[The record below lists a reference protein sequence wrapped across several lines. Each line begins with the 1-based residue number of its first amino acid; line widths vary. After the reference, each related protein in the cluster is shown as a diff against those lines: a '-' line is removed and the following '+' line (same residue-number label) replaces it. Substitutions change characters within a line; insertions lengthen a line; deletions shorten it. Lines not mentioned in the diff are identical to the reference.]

1 MTTFSITQGDLLP
14 ALEDQLL
21 DGGGEP
27 VSLPEGSTVT
37 FVVARRR
44 GEAPLIDEEGDIV
57 NAAIGHVRYEWVAGD
72 TDEAGEFIYV
82 WVVTWP
88 GTEEADP
95 GVQQTFPSPGA
106 NKLVIERRLT
116 RAVVEP
122 PA

>member
-44 GEAPLIDEEGDIV
+44 GEPPTIDAAAEVVGDGV
-57 NAAIGHVRYEWVAGD
+57 VGHVRYPWLAGD

-88 GTEEADP
+88 DTAGKP
-95 GVQQTFPSPGA
+95 QTFPSPGA

-116 RAVVEP
+116 RAAVEP
-122 PA
+122 SA